1 VSLVLPRH
9 LTCREIVEL
18 VTSYDDGDLDATDCG
33 RFEEHLA
40 TCGAC
45 VTYYD
50 QMRQTSDAIGALGAG
65 DAGDA
70 GSAAGDAG
78 DPPLDPPLD
87 PLVERSLLNAF
98 RDRLGPEAK

>member
-1 VSLVLPRH
+1 MSLVLPRH

-18 VTSYDDGDLDATDCG
+18 VTRYDDGDLDVADRG

-50 QMRQTSDAIGALGAG
+50 QMRQTTDAIGALDTGNADG
-65 DAGDA
+65 DDGDD
-70 GSAAGDAG
+70 GDS
-78 DPPLDPPLD
+78 PLD
-87 PLVERSLLNAF
+87 PLVERSLLSAF